1 MIWLPMPSESASI
14 SNWVCWCMLA
24 KVCVCVLERER
35 EREIDWQ
42 SNIAWWTQ
50 ACVLFEEWEREKR
63 DKRERERLKSQKD
76 KLLQKH
82 KRDLIVIEK
91 HKNKLLVKSNNII
104 HYAITS

>member
-63 DKRERERLKSQKD
+63 DKREREREREIKVSERQIITKTQKRLNSD
-76 KLLQKH
+76 RK
-82 KRDLIVIEK
+82 
-91 HKNKLLVKSNNII
+91 
-104 HYAITS
+104 T